1 MENELALFDTVA
13 DCWQCGR
20 PLRNGVCG
28 WCSQNG
34 TAKSLPPVRN
44 GSPRVQSLPDMRH
57 IRDTRDEAIRRV
69 NANAEPDWKTLAVE
83 IGHELAR
90 SRFNFTSEDIS
101 DRIPAHITTHEPRAM
116 GAVMT
121 RLRKA
126 KVISPTDEFVM
137 ARSRVGHG
145 RPSRVWESLIYRI
158 EGETK

>member
-1 MENELALFDTVA
+1 MHDEMALFDTVA
-13 DCWQCGR
+13 ACWQCGR
-20 PLRNGVCG
+20 PLRNGICG
-28 WCSQNG
+28 WCSQDG
-34 TAKSLPPVRN
+34 TAEILPPVRH
-44 GSPRVQSLPDMRH
+44 GSPRVQGLPDMRH
-57 IRDTRDEAIRRV
+57 IRDTRDEAVRRV
-69 NANAEPDWKTLAVE
+69 NANAEHDWKLLAWE
-83 IGHELAR
+83 IGRELAAVR
-90 SRFNFTSEDIS
+90 ATFTSEDIS

-121 RLRKA
+121 RLRRA